1 MKGNLVPQF
10 DPTNAATTA
19 ALIAG
24 PTEFTI
30 PALGSGEP
38 AKYIALSVDV
48 DTPVVFKV
56 GLAGVDSGVN
66 PHGAIALGSGTLI
79 INVAGQTTID
89 FTATETGEAYVVPIA
104 NQ

>member
-10 DPTNAATTA
+10 DTSNGDTTA

-24 PTEFTI
+24 TTEFPI

-38 AKYIALSVDV
+38 AKYVALSVNIATAV
-48 DTPVVFKV
+48 LFKV
-56 GLAGVDSGVN
+56 GLAGVDSGTS
-66 PHGAIALGSGTLI
+66 PHGAIALGHDSYI

-89 FTATETGEAYVVPIA
+89 FTSTAIGVAYVVPLA